1 MLLDDLSGLSNDT
14 TYYYGLFVEY
24 GSSGSFYTGSYTSGR
39 FVKARP
45 FDTSGRVK
53 WAYST
58 GATAMAP
65 PGLRFYGGNAF
76 VYAVSNDN
84 VLHAVEGGASGGVWP
99 SGWKPYAIGAPS
111 QARPPVLG
119 FAVGS
124 SPRGIALL
132 GSQNGTVHAVNAESG
147 ASEWTEAVATMVQAS
162 PAGNFKGFDPAALD
176 FVLVG
181 TRNSSAANALV
192 ALDVVTGA
200 PQWSFTNSPAQNG
213 NGLGIGIISSSAVVH
228 YPTKRVFFTSRARA
242 GGSSDTIW
250 SVDFASNPP
259 RLLWSTPIGNVDG
272 SAVLVGS
279 VLYVGTNAGTLYAL
293 DAGSGTV
300 NWSLPLGDGAIKGF
314 VFPYLAGGNLFLST
328 GTKIWSVSLAGA
340 VNTGW
345 PVSSIPSPSTPIVV
359 PGAADVLVGGGDGQL
374 YQLDMVSPTPP
385 TGIVLGEGT
394 AAVGVPALDLL
405 NSMIYVGTDEGV
417 IYGVQPLP

>member
-1 MLLDDLSGLSNDT
+1 
-14 TYYYGLFVEY
+14 
-24 GSSGSFYTGSYTSGR
+24 
-39 FVKARP
+39 
-45 FDTSGRVK
+45 
-53 WAYST
+53 
-58 GATAMAP
+58 
-65 PGLRFYGGNAF
+65 
-76 VYAVSNDN
+76 
-84 VLHAVEGGASGGVWP
+84 
-99 SGWKPYAIGAPS
+99 
-111 QARPPVLG
+111 
-119 FAVGS
+119 
-124 SPRGIALL
+124 
-132 GSQNGTVHAVNAESG
+132 
-147 ASEWTEAVATMVQAS
+147 
-162 PAGNFKGFDPAALD
+162 
-176 FVLVG
+176 
-181 TRNSSAANALV
+181 
-192 ALDVVTGA
+192 
-200 PQWSFTNSPAQNG
+200 
-213 NGLGIGIISSSAVVH
+213 
-228 YPTKRVFFTSRARA
+228 VFFTSRARA

-328 GTKIWSVSLAGA
+328 GTKIWSVSLAG
-340 VNTGW
+340 W